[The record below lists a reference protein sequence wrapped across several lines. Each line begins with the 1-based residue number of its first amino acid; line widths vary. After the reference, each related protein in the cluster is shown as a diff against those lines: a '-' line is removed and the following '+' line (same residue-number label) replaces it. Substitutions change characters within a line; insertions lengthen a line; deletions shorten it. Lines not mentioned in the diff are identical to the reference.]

1 VDVAGAAAVEALAA
15 VASVDVVVVA
25 LAVEEDSSPVVA
37 LAVEEDS
44 SPVVALASAEED
56 IVCLRIRCYICH
68 LHRRLMKVAGTTRV
82 STSAKPR
89 FITNPV

>member
-1 VDVAGAAAVEALAA
+1 MDVAGAAAVEALAA

-25 LAVEEDSSPVVA
+25 LAVEEDSLMA
-37 LAVEEDS
+37 
-44 SPVVALASAEED
+44 VALASAEED
-56 IVCLRIRCYICH
+56 IVCLRMCCYICH